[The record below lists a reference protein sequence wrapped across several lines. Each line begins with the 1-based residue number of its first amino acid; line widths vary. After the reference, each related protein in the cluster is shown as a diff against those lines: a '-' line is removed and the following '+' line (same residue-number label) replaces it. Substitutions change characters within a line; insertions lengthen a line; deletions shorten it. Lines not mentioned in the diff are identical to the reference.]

1 MRKLFI
7 YDGGVMHSKK
17 WRIHMKVRTR
27 ELWFYSAFGLTL
39 LRNFVTNSIFF
50 EISNKILLIIIILY
64 GFSMLYRKIDIKD
77 ITLCVYGLLTYFISK
92 EVTFLYFL
100 FVIVAS
106 KGIEKDKIILFW
118 LKLQTGIL
126 GFCIIFY
133 PIFLLFGSPYAV
145 ANVIDGRLRYYFF
158 FSHPNNFG
166 ISLAFS
172 VMAYIYVHYRKL
184 SYNKVNIILILSA
197 IFIYIFPNSRSAAL
211 ALFIFMLFLFL
222 MRNMPLIWKIGMTFI
237 LPALFMFSVF
247 FVWRIFRGGILL
259 NNNFVSRFMGISA
272 MLNIYPLNIFGHYI
286 DQIGKLVNFQNN
298 WINLWGDVAYI
309 RIFITF
315 GIVGGIFFLKKL
327 SFALYTY
334 LKEGEY
340 LRVNLLAI
348 VCIYGVLEWSA
359 FQIMISFPLI
369 FIADALDQKKIRRMI
384 VKP

>member
-1 MRKLFI
+1 
-7 YDGGVMHSKK
+7 
-17 WRIHMKVRTR
+17 MKVRTR

-166 ISLAFS
+166 ISLAFC

-237 LPALFMFSVF
+237 LPALFMFSIF